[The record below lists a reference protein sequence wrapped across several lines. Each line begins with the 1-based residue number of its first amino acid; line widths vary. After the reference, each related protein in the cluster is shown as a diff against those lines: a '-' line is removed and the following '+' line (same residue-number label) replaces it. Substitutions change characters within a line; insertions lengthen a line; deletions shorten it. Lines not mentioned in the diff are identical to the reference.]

1 MDATTTALVRMQAV
15 TVRFG
20 DATALHALDWD
31 VMPGEVHCLM
41 GSNGSGKSTAIKV
54 LSGVHAPQPGARIDI
69 GGQTVQRLDPALAK
83 SLGIQVIYQDL
94 SLFPNLSVAENIAF
108 DQAMGR
114 WWAPVRRRR
123 QREAAQAVLRRLGI
137 ALPLDARVG
146 DLPIAGRQLVAIC
159 RGMAARA
166 RLLFMDEPTASLTR
180 AEVDALLAVVRRLQ
194 ADGMA
199 IVFVSH
205 KLDEVMEIA
214 DRVTV
219 LRDGRKLGTWPAEQL
234 SGRQLATLMTGQEVD
249 ERLHARDMSAAPAL
263 LEVRGLGRDGD
274 YEDVSFDVREGEIL
288 GLTGLLGAGR
298 TELALG
304 LFGMRRPD
312 RGSIRLGG
320 RTLALRSNRDA
331 MAAGIAYV
339 PEDRQSL
346 GLNLRQSVQDN
357 LVLAMLPRLSGPLG
371 WLPARRRAATAA
383 QWRDRLH
390 MRLPALDAPVHQLSG
405 GNAQRVVLARWLA
418 TAPRLLILDS
428 PTGAWTSATGRA
440 SRSCTGLAAQGMAV
454 IVSDE
459 VAEVHAHCD
468 RVLHMRGGRMAGE
481 FVPGCIPKAG
491 SRRPSMPEHAHALLH
506 HPVARLGLAIAAMA
520 LLFGTLAPGFWTL
533 GNWMD
538 VAEGASVTAI
548 MAVGLLVV
556 LVAGGIDISFA
567 ATATVAQYLAALAA
581 TRLGWAPAASIA
593 LGLATDWRWGI
604 QRPAHPPPA
613 RHLHH
618 HHHLHAEPVLRAAD
632 AWHGRPV
639 HLRPAVVV
647 ERFRGAGLL
656 RGRRWR
662 RPRAPDP
669 AHRRGRRSRRA
680 DRAAAGPQRAGAA
693 PVRLRRQPRGRAPH
707 GHRAGR
713 HPGRGLWLARH
724 DGGHR
729 RPGAG
734 APRGRVGAQR
744 PGRHGAVRARG
755 RRVGRRQPVRRH
767 GQRGRCADGRAA
779 AGRAAQRAEP
789 DGRVAVF
796 LPGAAGRRG
805 AGLRGRNGTAA
816 HAAKNPAVQ
825 H

>member
-1 MDATTTALVRMQAV
+1 MDAAPTALVRLQAV

-69 GGQTVQRLDPALAK
+69 GGQPVQRLDPARAR

-94 SLFPNLSVAENIAF
+94 SLFPNLGVAENIAF

-114 WWAPVRRRR
+114 WWTPVRRRR
-123 QREAAQAVLRRLGI
+123 QRETARAVMQRLGI

-146 DLPIAGRQLVAIC
+146 ELPIAGRQLVAIC
-159 RGMAARA
+159 RGMAAQA

-180 AEVDALLAVVRRLQ
+180 AEVDALLSVVRRLK
-194 ADGMA
+194 ADGIA

-219 LRDGRKLGTWPAEQL
+219 LRDGRKLGTWPAAQL
-234 SGRQLATLMTGQEVD
+234 SGRKLAALMTGQQLQEGQERQ
-249 ERLHARDMSAAPAL
+249 ERLHARDMSAAPVL

-274 YEDVSFDVREGEIL
+274 YEDVSFEVRKGEIL

-339 PEDRQSL
+339 PEDRQTL

-371 WLPARRRAATAA
+371 WLPASRRAATAA
-383 QWRDRLH
+383 QWRDRLR

-428 PTGAWTSATGRA
+428 PTVGVDIGNRQGIFEIVH
-440 SRSCTGLAAQGMAV
+440 GLAAQGMAV
-454 IVSDE
+454 IVISDE

-481 FVPGCIPKAG
+481 FVPGVHSESQIEEAV
-491 SRRPSMPEHAHALLH
+491 HA
-506 HPVARLGLAIAAMA
+506 
-520 LLFGTLAPGFWTL
+520 
-533 GNWMD
+533 
-538 VAEGASVTAI
+538 
-548 MAVGLLVV
+548 
-556 LVAGGIDISFA
+556 
-567 ATATVAQYLAALAA
+567 
-581 TRLGWAPAASIA
+581 
-593 LGLATDWRWGI
+593 
-604 QRPAHPPPA
+604 
-613 RHLHH
+613 
-618 HHHLHAEPVLRAAD
+618 
-632 AWHGRPV
+632 
-639 HLRPAVVV
+639 
-647 ERFRGAGLL
+647 
-656 RGRRWR
+656 
-662 RPRAPDP
+662 
-669 AHRRGRRSRRA
+669 
-680 DRAAAGPQRAGAA
+680 
-693 PVRLRRQPRGRAPH
+693 
-707 GHRAGR
+707 
-713 HPGRGLWLARH
+713 
-724 DGGHR
+724 
-729 RPGAG
+729 
-734 APRGRVGAQR
+734 
-744 PGRHGAVRARG
+744 
-755 RRVGRRQPVRRH
+755 
-767 GQRGRCADGRAA
+767 
-779 AGRAAQRAEP
+779 
-789 DGRVAVF
+789 
-796 LPGAAGRRG
+796 
-805 AGLRGRNGTAA
+805 
-816 HAAKNPAVQ
+816 
-825 H
+825 